1 MENNFHNE
9 LSNFVKTR
17 DVNNANRVILN
28 ELAKA
33 LVSDKESYVEV
44 LRSSGV
50 NVYDGAT
57 EEQLIDSF
65 VKNAPNNKQLVLG
78 MAYLVNHRNQTV
90 NFDGESEVS
99 DSGVKDAYKIMDEY
113 YNAGGAWAGAVKS
126 IADVGGQ
133 IGGKA
138 MDAQAFKK
146 RGASSMLAQQQQARR
161 DLTQSVIAQKQNESA
176 EKLKQQGQTKKY
188 LIIGGITVAALLIGV
203 GIYFAVKNKNK

>member
-1 MENNFHNE
+1 MNNFHNE

-57 EEQLIDSF
+57 EDQLIDAF
-65 VKNAPNNKQLVLG
+65 VSNAPNNKQLILG

-90 NFDGESEVS
+90 GFDGESEVS
-99 DSGVKDAYKIMDEY
+99 DVGVKDAYKVMDEY
-113 YNAGGAWAGAVKS
+113 YNAGGWADAVKS

-133 IGGKA
+133 VGGKV
-138 MDAQAFKK
+138 MDAQALKK

-161 DLTQSVIAQKQNESA
+161 DLTQSLIAQKQQESA
-176 EKLKQQGQTKKY
+176 EKLKQGGSTKKL
-188 LIIGGITVAALLIGV
+188 LIIGGITVAVLLIGV
-203 GIYFAVKNKNK
+203 GIYFAVKNKKK

>member
-33 LVSDKESYVEV
+33 LVKDKESYVEV

-57 EEQLIDSF
+57 EDQLIDSF
-65 VKNAPNNKQLVLG
+65 VTNAPNNKQLILG

-99 DSGVKDAYKIMDEY
+99 DSGVKDAYKVMDEY

-133 IGGKA
+133 IGGKV

-146 RGASSMLAQQQQARR
+146 RGASTQLAQQTQARR
-161 DLTQSVIAQKQNESA
+161 DLMQSVIAQKQNESS

-203 GIYFAVKNKNK
+203 GIYMAIKNKNK

>member
-33 LVSDKESYVEV
+33 LVKDKESYLEV

-65 VKNAPNNKQLVLG
+65 IKNAPNNKQLVLG

-99 DSGVKDAYKIMDEY
+99 DAGVKDAYKVMDEY
-113 YNAGGAWAGAVKS
+113 YNAGGWADAVKS

-133 IGGKA
+133 VGGKV
-138 MDAQAFKK
+138 MDAQALKK

-161 DLTQSVIAQKQNESA
+161 DLTQSVIAQKQSESA

-188 LIIGGITVAALLIGV
+188 LIIGGVTVVALLIGV
-203 GIYFAVKNKNK
+203 GIFMAIKNKKK